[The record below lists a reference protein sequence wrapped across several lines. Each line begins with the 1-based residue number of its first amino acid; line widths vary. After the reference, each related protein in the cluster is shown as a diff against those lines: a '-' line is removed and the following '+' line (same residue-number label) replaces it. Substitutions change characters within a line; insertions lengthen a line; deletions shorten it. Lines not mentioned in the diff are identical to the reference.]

1 MSNHQ
6 SNDRWMLEMFSF
18 SVALIGLPLPRL
30 LLKGP
35 FTEAFG
41 HRASRRQSIC
51 RFSFT
56 HLTHLLN
63 SFELDLVMSLLIYWL
78 RLPRSSRVSQ
88 TLSVYTRQGDTGKWI
103 IRTDWNATFSNW
115 FQQMIPNDSSKWVRQ
130 MSLATE
136 FSALQISDAWC
147 KSRLLFVTE
156 TRPLKDGFA
165 LSSDS

>member
-18 SVALIGLPLPRL
+18 SVALIGFRLPLPR

-35 FTEAFG
+35 FTEDLLLLKRPLLLKPYG
-41 HRASRRQSIC
+41 HRTSRCVSTNRRQSIC

-88 TLSVYTRQGDTGKWI
+88 TLSVYTRQGDTVGWYCRVI
-103 IRTDWNATFSNW
+103 LANESFELIGMLLLVT
-115 FQQMIPNDSSKWVRQ
+115 DSSKWFKQ
-130 MSLATE
+130 MSSSNE
-136 FSALQISDAWC
+136 FGN
-147 KSRLLFVTE
+147 RV
-156 TRPLKDGFA
+156 
-165 LSSDS
+165 